1 MEEGQLGGKRPFHM
15 LKLAAATE
23 KELRQQ
29 AARLHDR
36 LQAGADWP
44 DAALGEGPFRLALWA
59 KDNVEAAAKLS
70 AFLAGE
76 APQGWSSGQAPQT
89 PPQVAFLCTGQG
101 AQYAGM
107 GRELYE
113 TEPIFSQAL
122 DECAQGLRPYLDWPL
137 LDVIYPA
144 DPAASPIN
152 ETTYTQPALFAV
164 EYALAR
170 LWLAWGVRPAVVLGH
185 SVGEYVAAAL
195 AGVFSLADGLKL
207 IAARGR
213 LMGALPSGGSMA
225 AVFAAEEVVAAALT
239 PHSDRVSIAAV
250 NGPTQTVIS
259 GEETAVAHILTEL
272 KKERVRA
279 RPLVVSHA
287 FHSPLMKPML
297 DEFAQVAA
305 TITYHPPQIPLI
317 SNVTGQIA
325 APDTVTHPGY
335 WRDHVRAA
343 VRFAPAVQTLYA
355 MGVGVCLEIGPQP
368 HLTGMA
374 RRIPAPNGTEPLLLP
389 SLQQGESDWA
399 VLLPGWGALWAAGV
413 LP

>member
-1 MEEGQLGGKRPFHM
+1 MENFGGQRPYHT
-15 LKLAAATE
+15 LTLAAE
-23 KELRQQ
+23 SE
-29 AARLHDR
+29 
-36 LQAGADWP
+36 
-44 DAALGEGPFRLALWA
+44 AALRRQASKVRNGLLAGGNWPETRGGDGQRPFRLALWA
-59 KDNVEAAAKLS
+59 QDKAEAVARLD

-76 APQGWSSGQAPQT
+76 APQGWVSGQAPQT
-89 PPQVAFLCTGQG
+89 PPAVTFLCTGQG

-113 TEPIFSQAL
+113 TEPVFRRAL
-122 DECAQGLRPYLDWPL
+122 DACAEGLRPYLDLPL

-144 DPAASPIN
+144 DPAASPIH
-152 ETTYTQPALFAV
+152 ETTFTQPALFAV
-164 EYALAR
+164 EYALAQ
-170 LWLAWGVRPAVVLGH
+170 LWLAWGARPAVVLGH
-185 SVGEYVAAAL
+185 SVGEYVAATL

-225 AVFAAEEVVAAALT
+225 AVFADEATVAAALA
-239 PHSDRVSIAAV
+239 PYAERVSIAAV

-259 GEETAVAHILTEL
+259 GEETAVAAILATL

-287 FHSPLMKPML
+287 FHSPLMEPML
-297 DEFAQVAA
+297 DDFAEIAA

-317 SNVTGQIA
+317 SNVTGQLA
-325 APDTVTHPGY
+325 AADAVTTPRY
-335 WRDHVRAA
+335 WRDHVRTA
-343 VRFAPAVQTLYA
+343 VRFAPAMQEMYE

-374 RRIPAPNGTEPLLLP
+374 CRIPAPNGREPLLLS
-389 SLQQGESDWA
+389 SLQQGERDWA
-399 VLLPGWGALWAAGV
+399 TLLPSWGALWAIGA